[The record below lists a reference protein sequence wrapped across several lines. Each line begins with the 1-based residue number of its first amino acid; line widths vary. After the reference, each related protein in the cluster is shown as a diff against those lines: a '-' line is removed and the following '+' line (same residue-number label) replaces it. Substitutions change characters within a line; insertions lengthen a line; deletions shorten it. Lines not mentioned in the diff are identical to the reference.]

1 MTNEELVR
9 RYYGG
14 DERALEELYRRNL
27 GLIRRIARET
37 AREFNCLHM
46 DRERPG
52 ELSGYTKTILED
64 LCGEGA
70 LEFLTRVQSREYDES
85 RAVLA
90 TYLYPHLK
98 GRMTRWLEQHI
109 GNLSLSKHEMDA
121 VRQAQGYI
129 IQVSSASK
137 RSRRKW
143 MSFWN
148 RLSSTSVTTPIL
160 LVSMILSLGAM
171 TVIPLSG

>member
-70 LEFLTRVQSREYDES
+70 LEFLTMAEGGWKIVC
-85 RAVLA
+85 RAR
-90 TYLYPHLK
+90 PP
-98 GRMTRWLEQHI
+98 
-109 GNLSLSKHEMDA
+109 
-121 VRQAQGYI
+121 
-129 IQVSSASK
+129 
-137 RSRRKW
+137 SRR
-143 MSFWN
+143 
-148 RLSSTSVTTPIL
+148 SSRQYSPRRGTMCS
-160 LVSMILSLGAM
+160 
-171 TVIPLSG
+171 

>member
-52 ELSGYTKTILED
+52 GSLRRGCVGISDTG
-64 LCGEGA
+64 
-70 LEFLTRVQSREYDES
+70 
-85 RAVLA
+85 
-90 TYLYPHLK
+90 P
-98 GRMTRWLEQHI
+98 EQRI
-109 GNLSLSKHEMDA
+109 
-121 VRQAQGYI
+121 R
-129 IQVSSASK
+129 
-137 RSRRKW
+137 
-143 MSFWN
+143 
-148 RLSSTSVTTPIL
+148 
-160 LVSMILSLGAM
+160 
-171 TVIPLSG
+171 

>member
-1 MTNEELVR
+1 MTNEKLVR

-52 ELSGYTKTILED
+52 ELSGYTKTILDD

-85 RAVLA
+85 RAVFA

-109 GNLSLSKHEMDA
+109 GKSFSE
-121 VRQAQGYI
+121 QARDGCRPAGTKAI
-129 IQVSSASK
+129 SF
-137 RSRRKW
+137 RSVQHRRDRGENGCP
-143 MSFWN
+143 SG
-148 RLSSTSVTTPIL
+148 T
-160 LVSMILSLGAM
+160 GCQAH
-171 TVIPLSG
+171 PLQHPFCWCQ

>member
-90 TYLYPHLK
+90 TYLYADRSCQR
-98 GRMTRWLEQHI
+98 RMTEHCGAASRLRPYEIRSLE
-109 GNLSLSKHEMDA
+109 D
-121 VRQAQGYI
+121 
-129 IQVSSASK
+129 
-137 RSRRKW
+137 RS
-143 MSFWN
+143 FD
-148 RLSSTSVTTPIL
+148 
-160 LVSMILSLGAM
+160 
-171 TVIPLSG
+171 TVW

>member
-52 ELSGYTKTILED
+52 ELSGYTKTILES
-64 LCGEGA
+64 
-70 LEFLTRVQSREYDES
+70 SRLLPY
-85 RAVLA
+85 
-90 TYLYPHLK
+90 
-98 GRMTRWLEQHI
+98 
-109 GNLSLSKHEMDA
+109 
-121 VRQAQGYI
+121 
-129 IQVSSASK
+129 
-137 RSRRKW
+137 
-143 MSFWN
+143 
-148 RLSSTSVTTPIL
+148 LSSLTEDV
-160 LVSMILSLGAM
+160 VG
-171 TVIPLSG
+171 

>member
-1 MTNEELVR
+1 MDNLIGKRLDGRYSIESLVGVGGMANVYRGTDLKTGNQIAVKVLKDEFLDNEELVR

-64 LCGEGA
+64 LCGE
-70 LEFLTRVQSREYDES
+70 
-85 RAVLA
+85 VL
-90 TYLYPHLK
+90 
-98 GRMTRWLEQHI
+98 GWR
-109 GNLSLSKHEMDA
+109 
-121 VRQAQGYI
+121 
-129 IQVSSASK
+129 
-137 RSRRKW
+137 
-143 MSFWN
+143 F
-148 RLSSTSVTTPIL
+148 
-160 LVSMILSLGAM
+160 
-171 TVIPLSG
+171 

>member
-14 DERALEELYRRNL
+14 EERALEELYRRNL

-46 DRERPG
+46 DRERQG

-109 GNLSLSKHEMDA
+109 
-121 VRQAQGYI
+121 
-129 IQVSSASK
+129 
-137 RSRRKW
+137 
-143 MSFWN
+143 
-148 RLSSTSVTTPIL
+148 
-160 LVSMILSLGAM
+160 
-171 TVIPLSG
+171 

>member
-64 LCGEGA
+64 LCGAASRLRPYEIRS
-70 LEFLTRVQSREYDES
+70 LED
-85 RAVLA
+85 
-90 TYLYPHLK
+90 
-98 GRMTRWLEQHI
+98 
-109 GNLSLSKHEMDA
+109 
-121 VRQAQGYI
+121 
-129 IQVSSASK
+129 
-137 RSRRKW
+137 RS
-143 MSFWN
+143 FD
-148 RLSSTSVTTPIL
+148 
-160 LVSMILSLGAM
+160 
-171 TVIPLSG
+171 TVW

>member
-52 ELSGYTKTILED
+52 ELSGYVPHD
-64 LCGEGA
+64 EGV
-70 LEFLTRVQSREYDES
+70 RRG
-85 RAVLA
+85 
-90 TYLYPHLK
+90 K
-98 GRMTRWLEQHI
+98 GKGACCHKAEK
-109 GNLSLSKHEMDA
+109 SLS
-121 VRQAQGYI
+121 G
-129 IQVSSASK
+129 
-137 RSRRKW
+137 
-143 MSFWN
+143 
-148 RLSSTSVTTPIL
+148 
-160 LVSMILSLGAM
+160 
-171 TVIPLSG
+171 

>member
-70 LEFLTRVQSREYDES
+70 LEFLTRVQSRNTM
-85 RAVLA
+85 RAVLCLPP
-90 TYLYPHLK
+90 TC
-98 GRMTRWLEQHI
+98 THI
-109 GNLSLSKHEMDA
+109 
-121 VRQAQGYI
+121 
-129 IQVSSASK
+129 
-137 RSRRKW
+137 
-143 MSFWN
+143 
-148 RLSSTSVTTPIL
+148 
-160 LVSMILSLGAM
+160 
-171 TVIPLSG
+171 

>member
-70 LEFLTRVQSREYDES
+70 LEFLTHGSRAENTM
-85 RAVLA
+85 RAVLCLPP
-90 TYLYPHLK
+90 TC
-98 GRMTRWLEQHI
+98 THI
-109 GNLSLSKHEMDA
+109 
-121 VRQAQGYI
+121 
-129 IQVSSASK
+129 
-137 RSRRKW
+137 
-143 MSFWN
+143 
-148 RLSSTSVTTPIL
+148 
-160 LVSMILSLGAM
+160 
-171 TVIPLSG
+171 